1 MGVVVVA
8 EVAQLVLAIANLLLE
23 TIVDLVELCV
33 EAGTNQTLVSQGI
46 NLNFSN
52 LWGVVYGSF
61 VVGKEMSELVNRTL
75 YIISTNETVMS
86 EFANFVNELGK
97 NATTIFGDTEG
108 TKGIAFIQR
117 KVYERLLSNPDEL
130 RQITGNFANLILSIA
145 KLLVEMAKS
154 IPQTFMLGASIPSLG
169 NL

>member
-1 MGVVVVA
+1 MVVVE

-23 TIVDLVELCV
+23 TLVNLIELCV
-33 EAGTNQTLVSQGI
+33 EAGVNQTLVSQGI

-52 LWGVVYGSF
+52 LWGVVYGSL
-61 VVGKEMSELVNRTL
+61 VVGEEMSEVVNRTL
-75 YIISTNETVMS
+75 YIISTNETAIS
-86 EFANFVNELGK
+86 EFANFVNELGR

-117 KVYERLLSNPDEL
+117 KVYERLLSNPAEL
-130 RQITGNFANLILSIA
+130 KQITGNVANVILSVS

-154 IPQTFMLGASIPSLG
+154 IPQTFGL
-169 NL
+169 

>member
-61 VVGKEMSELVNRTL
+61 VVGKEMSEVVNRTL

-97 NATTIFGDTEG
+97 TLPHPLD
-108 TKGIAFIQR
+108 
-117 KVYERLLSNPDEL
+117 SPMDE
-130 RQITGNFANLILSIA
+130 A
-145 KLLVEMAKS
+145 KHE
-154 IPQTFMLGASIPSLG
+154 
-169 NL
+169 